1 VENWLCYIALSSST
15 SRQPVVERGA
25 LIICGDPSIWS
36 WRDRAGRISRFELSG
51 VDCRLAANQRRPTW
65 VETRPLPDRMT
76 LTVFAGFPILYLIE
90 PLRLTVSASG

>member
-1 VENWLCYIALSSST
+1 
-15 SRQPVVERGA
+15 
-25 LIICGDPSIWS
+25 
-36 WRDRAGRISRFELSG
+36 LSG